1 VKMVPSSPASSCSNA
16 ERKVFYALKNAGCLE
31 GALCL
36 HSLGLPQHAYKACCE
51 LDFVIVGP
59 DGLYALEV
67 KGGGVSRNDKGQWV
81 LTDRKG
87 EQHIHKEGP
96 FRQVQGNFYAL
107 LDQLKKHVPGDLLA
121 GIPKGWGVVFPD
133 CSFNVSSVEWDDATI
148 ADQRRMGQFSVWLQ
162 NLVRYY
168 RRKDGK
174 DGSYAAPPGVVHTIA
189 DLLRP
194 RFELVPSLGG
204 ALGSAEM
211 TLNCLTEDQC
221 HAVDILTANPRVIC
235 RGGAG
240 TGKTFLAMELA
251 RRGLADGRRVAL
263 CCSSPWLRNYLDV
276 QLQHPE
282 LKVLTID
289 KARRTVDRLSP
300 VDLLITDEGQDLMN
314 FSDLD
319 VLDKLVEGGLAGG
332 NWCVFC
338 DSNNQAGLVGQW
350 DPKAFEFLTSMGVTQ
365 VPLKRNCRNTRPIVE
380 EVGRYTGC
388 DMGSQEQGGGP
399 RVEVLRLGG
408 GTTGADALSQT
419 LRNLQSEGVSLSQIT
434 VLSPKPWEES
444 CASHLSGREA
454 RDIVQLDEFSLRS
467 FPPKHVSFARIQ
479 DFKGLENAAI
489 ILVDLE
495 DGHLDRAS
503 PALLYVG
510 MSRARA
516 YLRMQIGS

>member
-1 VKMVPSSPASSCSNA
+1 MRMVPTSPAASCSNA

-31 GALCL
+31 GSTCL
-36 HSLGLPQHAYKACCE
+36 HSLGLPRHAYKACCE

-59 DGLYALEV
+59 DGLFALEV
-67 KGGGVSRNDKGQWV
+67 KGGGVSRNEKGQWV
-81 LTDRKG
+81 LTDRRG

-96 FRQVQGNFYAL
+96 FKQVQGNFYAL
-107 LDQLKKHVPGDLLA
+107 LDQLKKHVSGDLVA
-121 GIPKGWGVVFPD
+121 GLPKGWGVVFPD
-133 CSFNVSSVEWDDATI
+133 CAFNVTSVEWDDATI
-148 ADQRRMGQFSVWLQ
+148 ADQRRMGQFSIWLQ

-168 RRKDGK
+168 RHKQGK
-174 DGSYAAPPGVVHTIA
+174 DASCQVPAGLVQTIL

-204 ALGSAEM
+204 AVGSAEM
-211 TLNCLTEDQC
+211 ALNCLTEDQC

-251 RRGLADGRRVAL
+251 RRGLAEELRVAL
-263 CCSSPWLRNYLDV
+263 CCSSPWLRHYLDAR
-276 QLQHPE
+276 LQHPE

-289 KARRTVDRLSP
+289 KARRAANQTSP

-314 FSDLD
+314 FDDLD
-319 VLDKLVEGGLAGG
+319 VLDKLVEGGLAKG

-338 DSNNQAGLVGQW
+338 DSNNQVGLVGQW
-350 DPKAFEFLTSMGVTQ
+350 DSKAFEFLSSMGVTQ

-380 EVGRYTGC
+380 EVERHTGC

-399 RVEVLRLGG
+399 RVELLRLDA
-408 GTTGADALSQT
+408 GADGATALTQT
-419 LRNLQSEGVSLSQIT
+419 LRSLQSEGVSPSQIT

-444 CASHLSGREA
+444 CASRLPGREG
-454 RDIVQLDEFSLRS
+454 RDIVQLDEFNLRA
-467 FPPKHVSFARIQ
+467 FPPKHVSYARIQ
-479 DFKGLENAAI
+479 DFKGLENTVI

-495 DGHLDRAS
+495 DSHLDRSA

-516 YLRMQIGS
+516 YLRLQIG